1 LVRGNKET
9 GVNQVHILAVATKPH
24 LPDVRGAALQQTVE
38 EDLHL
43 LLNDVRTAALYTIH
57 APITADALEEA
68 RQYLFT
74 DAVVQE
80 SYWTKRP
87 PGACDWIVQV
97 GFLPGITDNVGRT
110 ATEALEDMYARPLQG
125 TVYTSHLYLLRGAL
139 QRRDVERIVT
149 DVLANPLIQRW
160 RITAAADWRD
170 GVAAFLPPPVA
181 GVDKPPQVETVSLQ
195 RDDQALRHLSQ
206 ERLLALSLPEL
217 RAIQA
222 YFVTSTTR
230 RQQHGLGSD
239 PTDVELEVLAQTW
252 SEHCKHKIFNS
263 TIHYH
268 DETGHSTTIRSL
280 FKSYIVRATEEI
292 GQQVDWLLSVFHDNA
307 GVIKFNEQW
316 NLVMKVETHNT
327 PSALDPYGG
336 AITGIVGVNRDPFGT
351 GKGCRL
357 LFNTDV
363 LCFAPPDYVKPLP
376 PRLLHP
382 KRIFKGVHRGIKDGA
397 NQSGIPDVNGAVV
410 FDERFLG
417 KPLVFC
423 GTGGLMPG
431 EIGGEPAHLK
441 RAYAGDVIVMVG
453 GRIGKDG
460 IHGATFSSRELSEVS
475 PASAVQIG
483 DPITQKKMFD
493 FLLEARDQQLYTCIT
508 DNGAGGLSS
517 SVGEMAQFSNGCEL
531 HLERAPLKY
540 PGLDPWEILLSESQE
555 RMTLAVPPQHLDAF
569 LALAARRQV
578 EATPLGTFTDTGQ
591 FHILYE
597 GKTVA
602 LLDMAF
608 LHHGLPEM
616 RLEAR
621 WHPPQFP
628 EPSFPCPADLTE
640 SLLHMLGRLNIC
652 SKEWVIRQ
660 YDHEVQGRSV
670 IKPLVGLH
678 NDGPS
683 DAAVLRPLLDSMEG
697 VIVANGICP
706 RYSDIDTYHMVACAI
721 DEAIRNVIAVGG
733 SLGHLAGLDNFC
745 WPDPV
750 QSETTP
756 DGPYKLAQLVRAN
769 QALYDYCTAYGVPC
783 ISGKDSMKNDYHI
796 GDTKISIP
804 PTLLFSVIAR
814 MPDVRRAVTMD
825 VKQPGDL
832 LFILGE
838 TRAELGASEYYALH
852 GAIGNRV
859 PRVDAECARGLYEAL
874 SQAMARGLVNACH
887 DCSDGGFG
895 VAAAEMAFA
904 GGFGMH
910 LDLRAMP
917 REPAIERDDT
927 LLYAETASRFVVTV
941 PPQHRE
947 VFCALLGTCAMGE
960 LGRVLDTPE
969 FVVVGLAGKTVIRSD
984 IAQLKEAWQQP
995 LRW

>member
-1 LVRGNKET
+1 MDQ
-9 GVNQVHILAVATKPH
+9 QVHVLVVTARACM
-24 LPDVRGAALQQTVE
+24 PDVQGKALQQTLQD
-38 EDLHL
+38 DLRVSVGT
-43 LLNDVRTAALYTIH
+43 VRTASLYTIH
-57 APITADALEEA
+57 APVTPDDLEEA

-74 DAVVQE
+74 DTIVQE
-80 SYWTKRP
+80 SYWNQRP
-87 PGACDWIVQV
+87 PGDFDWIIQV
-97 GFLPGITDNVGRT
+97 GFLPGMTDNMGRT
-110 ATEALEDMYARPLQG
+110 ATEALEDIRSHPLQG
-125 TVYTSHLYLLRGAL
+125 TVYTSHLYLLQGRL
-139 QRRDVERIVT
+139 QRREIERVVT
-149 DVLANPLIQRW
+149 DTIANPLIHQW
-160 RITAAADWRD
+160 RITASADWHD
-170 GVAAFLPPPVA
+170 GVEAFLPPPVA
-181 GVDKPPQVETVSLQ
+181 GVDKTPQVEAISLN
-195 RDDQALRHLSQ
+195 RDAEALLHISQ
-206 ERLLALSLPEL
+206 ERLLSLSLAEMQTL
-217 RAIQA
+217 QA
-222 YFVTSTTR
+222 YFQQAQTQ
-230 RQQHGLGSD
+230 RQPYGLQPH

-263 TIHYH
+263 TIHYR
-268 DETGHSTTIRSL
+268 DEQGQETTIHSL
-280 FKSYIVRATEEI
+280 FKSYIVRATNEI
-292 GQQVDWLLSVFHDNA
+292 GQRVDWLRSVFHDNA
-307 GVIKFNEQW
+307 GVIKFNDQW

-351 GKGCRL
+351 GKGSQL

-363 LCFAPPDYVKPLP
+363 LCFAPPDYAETLP

-382 KRIFKGVHRGIKDGA
+382 KRVFKGVHRGIKDGA
-397 NQSGIPDVNGAVV
+397 NQSGVPDVNGAII
-410 FDERFLG
+410 FDRRFLG

-423 GTGGLMPG
+423 GTGGLMPA
-431 EIGGEPAHLK
+431 EINGEPTHVK
-441 RAYAGDVIVMVG
+441 RANPGDHIVMVG

-493 FLLEARDQQLYTCIT
+493 FLLEARDRQLYSCIT

-517 SVGEMAQFSNGCEL
+517 SVGEMAQFSNGCEF

-569 LALAARRQV
+569 LQLADRRDV
-578 EATPLGTFTDTGQ
+578 EATALGTYTDTGL
-591 FHILYE
+591 FHILYD

-608 LHHGLPEM
+608 LHEGLPDM
-616 RLEAR
+616 QLQAH
-621 WHPPQFP
+621 WQPPQHP
-628 EPSFPCPADLTE
+628 EPTFSCPTDLTE
-640 SLLHMLGRLNIC
+640 SLLRMLGRLNIC

-670 IKPLVGLH
+670 IKPLVGKH
-678 NDGPS
+678 DDGPA

-706 RYSDIDTYHMVACAI
+706 RYSDIDTYHMAANAI

-733 SLGHLAGLDNFC
+733 SLGHIAGLDNFC

-750 QSETTP
+750 LSDQTP

-783 ISGKDSMKNDYHI
+783 ISGKDSMKNDYQI
-796 GDTKISIP
+796 GDTKISVP

-814 MPDVRRAVTMD
+814 MPDVRKAVTMD

-832 LFILGE
+832 VFILGE

-852 GAIGNRV
+852 NAIGDRV
-859 PRVDAECARGLYEAL
+859 PQVDAQQALALYDTL
-874 SQAMARGLVNACH
+874 SQAIAHGLVNACH

-904 GGFGMH
+904 GGFGMQ

-917 REPAIERDDT
+917 RAPDIERDDT

-941 PPQHRE
+941 PRQHRNA
-947 VFCALLGTCAMGE
+947 FCETMSTCAIGE
-960 LGRVLDTPE
+960 IGRTLDTSA
-969 FVVVGLAGKTVIRSD
+969 FTIVGLTGSTVVESD
-984 IAQLKEAWQQP
+984 IDSLKEAWQQP